1 MITNPKLEQFQK
13 TIGIKF
19 SDDKILLQ
27 AFIHRSYLNENKHQ
41 FNQSNE
47 RFEFLGDAILE
58 LWVSS
63 KIFTLFPEFPEG
75 ELTSIRSLIVCTQNL
90 AKTASDINLGDYILL
105 SRGEETHGGR
115 LNQSILA
122 DTFES
127 LIGAIYL
134 DKGNKYVDKFL
145 TKFLSPSIKTISQ
158 QKIFKDPKSI
168 FQEISQAKRG
178 VTPHYQVIK
187 ETGPDHAKV
196 FETGAYLNDEL
207 IATGTGNS
215 KQKAEE
221 AAAIAATKILNN
233 QS

>member
-1 MITNPKLEQFQK
+1 MTNPLLKSFQ
-13 TIGIKF
+13 TIIGIKF
-19 SDDKILLQ
+19 NDENILLQ
-27 AFIHRSYLNENKHQ
+27 SFIHRSYLNENK
-41 FNQSNE
+41 NQSLKSNE
-47 RFEFLGDAILE
+47 RYEFLGDAILE
-58 LWVSS
+58 LWVSA
-63 KIFTLFPEFPEG
+63 KIFNLFPNFPEG

-90 AKTASDINLGDYILL
+90 AKTATQIGLGDYVLL

-115 LNQSILA
+115 NNQSILA

-134 DKGNKYVDKFL
+134 DKGDKYVDKFL
-145 TKFLSPSIKTISQ
+145 TKFLLPSINTISQ

-178 VTPHYQVIK
+178 VTPHYLILK
-187 ETGPDHAKV
+187 ESGPDHQKI
-196 FETGAYLNDEL
+196 FETGAYLDKEL
-207 IATGTGNS
+207 IATGSGNS

-221 AAAIAATKILNN
+221 SAAIAATKKLSG